1 MSISGRA
8 ALGIARRTG
17 PAVMF
22 YRIAIGYLAAAYCAS
37 LMILGV
43 FIAAGP
49 NRNPAI
55 WLLPYFAPWGMVFSV
70 PLSIVPSA
78 LFVSLSETFR
88 IRKLPF
94 YLFGGFITGIAV
106 IMTLNGSRY
115 LPDWLFDLLLAVG
128 GALCGCVYWAIAGR
142 KAGLPASVNGPGA
155 SPLRRTV
162 AGCVFAAAL
171 TGFEALML
179 HLIPDSEFYAWLLVL
194 CFFVHAAFG
203 AYFAGAFLERRA
215 VAATP

>member
-1 MSISGRA
+1 
-8 ALGIARRTG
+8 
-17 PAVMF
+17 
-22 YRIAIGYLAAAYCAS
+22 
-37 LMILGV
+37 MILGV

-70 PLSIVPSA
+70 PLTIVPSA

-94 YLFGGFITGIAV
+94 YLFAGSITGIAV
-106 IMTLNGSRY
+106 IVTLNGSRH
-115 LPDWLFDLLLAVG
+115 LPVSHGDWFFDLLLAGG

-142 KAGLPASVNGPGA
+142 KAGLPARANGPGT
-155 SPLRRTV
+155 SRLRRTV

-171 TGFEALML
+171 TGFEAHML
-179 HLIPDSEFYAWLLVL
+179 RLIPNSEFYAWLLVL
-194 CFFVHAAFG
+194 CFLLHAAFG
-203 AYFAGAFLERRA
+203 AHFAGAFLERRA
-215 VAATP
+215 VAKPAGAKP